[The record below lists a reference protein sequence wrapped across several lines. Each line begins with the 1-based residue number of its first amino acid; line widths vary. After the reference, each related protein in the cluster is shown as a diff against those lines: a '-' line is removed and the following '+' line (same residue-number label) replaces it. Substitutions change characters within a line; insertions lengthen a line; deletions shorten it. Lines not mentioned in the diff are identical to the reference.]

1 MNYAATI
8 GMSNLLLFSGGILA
22 HPGHSHDG
30 FFSEIVHGLP
40 LWIYGLPLF
49 AAAAY
54 ALYQYAK
61 SLRQH

>member
-8 GMSNLLLFSGGILA
+8 GMSNLFLFRGGILA

-49 AAAAY
+49 ATVAY
-54 ALYQYAK
+54 ALYQYVK
-61 SLRQH
+61 SPRQR

>member
-8 GMSNLLLFSGGILA
+8 GMSSLLLFPGRILA

-30 FFSEIVHGLP
+30 FYSEIVHALP
-40 LWIYGLPLF
+40 GWTYGIPLF
-49 AAAAY
+49 AAAVY
-54 ALYQYAK
+54 SLYRYVK